1 MTYKTHLASAK
12 AKFWVI
18 SRLVG
23 GGENPKMFTKQSRS
37 AKTAHNAQ
45 WTDKLEQIVM
55 YLPQANRG
63 RQLFDE
69 LASPR
74 LIKLWTTMQGKHRNV
89 CSHATPGC
97 RAACLG
103 NSGHLGISGG
113 AASRAMLARYVM
125 LCLFPYDFWL
135 LVDYEIGLAKKRVGR
150 CGKTLVCRI
159 NGTSDLD
166 VVTEAYV
173 GDESILSRHPDVDF
187 QDYTK
192 RPLVRSGWRT
202 TVPNYYLV
210 RSATER
216 DDRAM
221 FDEHQGN
228 IVVPVNLPKGAAL
241 PDTFMGRPVI
251 DGDVHD
257 LRCADTPRD
266 ERGNYAVLVR
276 VKKRTDGKR
285 PDTHGFIREVV

>member
-1 MTYKTHLASAK
+1 MYKTHLASAQ
-12 AKFWVI
+12 AKFRVI
-18 SRLVG
+18 SCLVG
-23 GGENPKMFTKQSRS
+23 GGQNPYMFTKQSSS

-69 LASPR
+69 LASPG
-74 LIKLWTTMQGKHRNV
+74 LVGMWDSLDGKHRNV
-89 CSHATPGC
+89 CSHSTPGC

-113 AASRAMLARYVM
+113 AAPRAMLARYVM
-125 LCLFPYDFWL
+125 LCLWPYDFWL
-135 LVDYEIGLAKKRVGR
+135 LVDYEIGLAKKRVAR

-166 VVTEAYV
+166 VVAEAYV
-173 GDESILSRHPDVDF
+173 GDESILSRHPDVKF

-192 RPLVRSGWRT
+192 RPYSSWGGRHK
-202 TVPNYYLV
+202 NYYRV
-210 RSATER
+210 KSVTER
-216 DDRAM
+216 DGPADI
-221 FDEHQGN
+221 HYVGN
-228 IVVPVNLPKGAAL
+228 FVVPVNLPRGAAL
-241 PDTFMGRPVI
+241 PERWWGRPVI

-257 LRCADTPRD
+257 LRCEDKQ
-266 ERGNYAVLVR
+266 GGYAVLVR
-276 VKKRTDGKR
+276 VKKRTDGIR
-285 PDTHGFIREVV
+285 PDTHGFIREVK

>member
-1 MTYKTHLASAK
+1 MYKSDLALAQARFALVSC
-12 AKFWVI
+12 
-18 SRLVG
+18 LVG
-23 GGENPKMFTKQSRS
+23 GGQKPYMFTKQAQS
-37 AKTAHNAQ
+37 AKTAHNAE

-63 RQLFDE
+63 RELFSQF
-69 LASPR
+69 ASPALVR
-74 LIKLWTTMQGKHRNV
+74 MWDDAKCSHRNV
-89 CSHATPGC
+89 CSHSTPGC

-113 AASRAMLARYVM
+113 CASRAMLARYVM
-125 LCLFPYDFWL
+125 LRMFPCDFWL
-135 LVDYEIGLAKKRVGR
+135 LVDYEIGLAKKRVAR

-173 GDESILSRHPDVDF
+173 GDESILSRHPDVMF

-202 TVPNYYLV
+202 TAPNYYLV

-221 FDEHQGN
+221 FDEHEGN
-228 IVVPVNLPKGAAL
+228 IVVPVNLPRGAAL
-241 PDTFMGRPVI
+241 PATFMGRPVI

-257 LRCADTPRD
+257 LRCADTPRGD
-266 ERGNYAVLVR
+266 RGNYAVLVR

-285 PDTHGFIREVV
+285 LDTHGFIREVV